1 MESLQADVL
10 VVGAGGAGVTAAV
23 EARKAGAAVVLVSK
37 EPVGYG
43 DTRISLGAMS
53 ASPDPAS
60 GDSEEAFIEDMIRGG
75 DFLNDPDL
83 VAALVRDA
91 LDAALTFESYGH
103 LFFRDEAG
111 VLKRLE
117 VPPGGHR
124 ASRTITS
131 PSVGV
136 SMGHVMRAAA
146 ARADFPVLEEAI
158 CSELLLHEGRV
169 VGAAVLRLATGT
181 PLAILARSTI
191 LAAGGAG
198 ALYYPHTDCMPSVVG
213 DSFGLALSAGA
224 ELVDMEQVQFIP
236 FGITHPPAM
245 LGAPCGEPSMAGPF
259 GRLLNGRDEI
269 VLENIM
275 TMTRAQ
281 VARIIMEEIRKGG
294 ATPWGGLKLDLR
306 PNLDSPVGELFVG
319 LLKKFGGPFLDV
331 IRKAYGE
338 KAVRLEEPWD
348 VLPSAHYNMGGVKTD
363 PDCRTCLP
371 GLYACGQ
378 AQGGVMGGNRLG
390 STSLTEIFVFGRRS
404 GRAAAREAA
413 RLGRLPEPEVARPAF
428 DSLQSLPGR
437 RGSFRPIE
445 LKRSLHRLMWENVGP
460 LRDAKGLGTALEEI
474 RRLREAARE
483 LKIAGV
489 RAYNQ
494 EAADAVE
501 LRHMLATAEA
511 IALSAQERRE
521 SRGAHVRADFPNR
534 DETEPVR
541 NMVVRLVDGACTVR
555 AVERGR

>member
-1 MESLQADVL
+1 MESLQTDVL
-10 VVGAGGAGVTAAV
+10 VIGAGGAGVTAAV
-23 EARKAGAAVVLVSK
+23 EARKAGASVVLVSK

-53 ASPDPAS
+53 ASPDTAS

-91 LDAALTFESYGH
+91 MAAALTFESYGH

-146 ARADFPVLEEAI
+146 ARAGFTVLEETI
-158 CSELLLHEGRV
+158 CSELLLYEGRV
-169 VGAAVLRLATGT
+169 IGAAALRLTTGT
-181 PLAILARSTI
+181 PLAILARATI

-198 ALYYPHTDCMPSVVG
+198 ALYYPHTDCMPSVAG
-213 DSFGLALSAGA
+213 DSFGLALQAGA

-259 GRLLNGRDEI
+259 GRLLNCRDEV
-269 VLENIM
+269 VLENLM
-275 TMTRAQ
+275 TLTRAQ
-281 VARIIMEEIRKGG
+281 VARVIVEEIGRGG

-306 PNLDSPVGELFVG
+306 PNLDSPIGELFVS
-319 LLKKFGGPFLDV
+319 LLKQFGGPFLEV

-338 KAVRLEEPWD
+338 RAVRLEEPWD
-348 VLPSAHYNMGGVKTD
+348 VLPSAHYVMGGVKTD
-363 PDCRTCLP
+363 PDCRTCVP

-390 STSLTEIFVFGRRS
+390 STSLTEIFVFGRRA
-404 GRAAAREAA
+404 GRSAAREAA
-413 RLGRLPEPEVARPAF
+413 ARQTLPGPEAARGAVERLR
-428 DSLQSLPGR
+428 SLPGR
-437 RGSFRPIE
+437 KGACRPIE
-445 LKRSLHRLMWENVGP
+445 LKRALQRLMWDRVGP
-460 LRDAKGLGTALEEI
+460 LRDEQGLEIALEEI
-474 RRLREAARE
+474 RRLRGEARD
-483 LKIAGV
+483 LSIVGV
-489 RAYNQ
+489 RLYN
-494 EAADAVE
+494 EEVLDAVE
-501 LRHMLATAEA
+501 LGHMLAAAEA
-511 IALSAQERRE
+511 VALSARERRE
-521 SRGAHVRADFPNR
+521 SRGAHVRADFPHR
-534 DETEPVR
+534 DDQQPVR
-541 NMVVRLVDGACTVR
+541 NMVVRLVRGLSTVQ
-555 AVERGR
+555 AVERRR

>member
-1 MESLQADVL
+1 MESLQTDVL

-23 EARKAGAAVVLVSK
+23 EARKAGVKVVLVSK

-83 VAALVRDA
+83 VGALVQDA

-111 VLKRLE
+111 ILKRLE

-146 ARADFPVLEEAI
+146 ARAGFPVLEEAI
-158 CSELLLHEGRV
+158 CSELLVHEGRV

-213 DSFGLALSAGA
+213 DSFGLALYAGA

-259 GRLLNGRDEI
+259 GRLLNCRDEV

-275 TMTRAQ
+275 PMTRAQ
-281 VARIIMEEIRKGG
+281 VARVIIEEIRRGG
-294 ATPWGGLKLDLR
+294 ATSWGGLKLDLR
-306 PNLDSPVGELFVG
+306 PNLDSPVGELFIS
-319 LLKKFGGPFLDV
+319 LLKQFGGPFLDV

-348 VLPSAHYNMGGVKTD
+348 VLPSAHYMMGGVKTD
-363 PDCRTCLP
+363 PDCRTRVA

-390 STSLTEIFVFGRRS
+390 STSLTEIFVFGK
-404 GRAAAREAA
+404 RAGKTAALEAA
-413 RLGRLPEPEVARPAF
+413 RV
-428 DSLQSLPGR
+428 QTLPGLETAR
-437 RGSFRPIE
+437 AAVERLRFLPSRTGACRPIE
-445 LKRSLHRLMWENVGP
+445 LKRSLQRLMWEKVGP

-474 RRLREAARE
+474 GRLRQAARE
-483 LKIAGV
+483 LTITGV

-494 EAADAVE
+494 EATDAVE
-501 LRHMLATAEA
+501 LSHMLAAAEA
-511 IALSAQERRE
+511 IVLCARERRE
-521 SRGAHVRADFPNR
+521 SRGAHVRADFPDR

-541 NMVVRLVDGACTVR
+541 NMVVRLVDGACAVR